1 MGVMYNAIDANIQLE
16 LDDFNELKQRVYS
29 QFGWPTVA
37 IEIGDDSF
45 KYIIKKAISYL
56 NTYSPREVLV
66 SKTVRPYVTLYEM
79 FDYPQVN
86 GVLDVFVSVEYLIG
100 LGLPIQT
107 VLGVPMSLAAS
118 RNSQHLINFISMFQ
132 AYDVA
137 KRMFGTKPH
146 AELVRPNF
154 VSINPAPFMETI
166 FKFDLAV
173 DHLPNLSSL
182 NDYEINWLERFCQAN
197 VGKVLGQIR
206 RKYSGVTLPVGA
218 LDASGNSLYAE
229 SVEMEN
235 ALIEELKSRHKFP
248 ETFIAVG

>member
-137 KRMFGTKPH
+137 KRTFGTKPH

-182 NDYEINWLERFCQAN
+182 NDYEIHWLERFCQAN